1 MNPVAVKLKLKKVWA
16 WTKAHWYIPIMLL
29 LALVGLLLWALTKNA
44 AFISAVLDAF
54 GGLRENYKK
63 EIEILNDIHKKETE
77 EKRKVLEVYNENLKV
92 LEEEYAGRNESLSSK
107 KKKELKKLIEE
118 SYNNPEKLSRELAK
132 LYGFEHG

>member
-1 MNPVAVKLKLKKVWA
+1 MNPAAVKLKLKKVWA

-54 GGLRENYKK
+54 GGLRESYKK
-63 EIEILNDIHKKETE
+63 EIETLNDIHKKEAE
-77 EKRKVLEVYNENLKV
+77 EKKKVLEVYNENLKV

-107 KKKELKKLIEE
+107 KKKELKKLIDE
-118 SYNNPEKLSRELAK
+118 SYNNPEKLSRELAR
-132 LYGFEHG
+132 LYGLEHG

>member
-1 MNPVAVKLKLKKVWA
+1 MNPAAVKLKLKKAWA
-16 WTKAHWYIPIMLL
+16 WTKAHWYVPIMLL

-54 GGLRENYKK
+54 EGLRENYKK
-63 EIEILNDIHKKETE
+63 EVETLNDIHKKEAE
-77 EKRKVLEVYNENLKV
+77 EKKKVLEAYNENLKV
-92 LEEEYAGRNESLSSK
+92 LEEEYADRNESLSSE

-118 SYNNPEKLSRELAK
+118 SYNDPEKLAKELAN